1 MMSPALRKLMLTVH
15 VTSSVGWLGAI
26 VAYLALNVAALGGG
40 DEQTI
45 RAAYLMMEPVAF
57 YALVPLG
64 GASLVTGIVQALG
77 SPWGLLKHY
86 WVTISLAVTSFAFV
100 ILVLHLPAVEDL
112 AAAAA
117 DPSTDVDAL
126 GGDLFHSVGG
136 LVVLTVPLVLNIYKP
151 RGLTR
156 HGWRTVQREKSRVP
170 AASQTGRAP
179 ASGGLT

>member
-15 VTSSVGWLGAI
+15 VASSVGWLGTI
-26 VAYLALNVAALGGG
+26 VAYLALNVAALGGR

-45 RAAYLMMEPVAF
+45 RAAYLMMEPVAL

-64 GASLVTGIVQALG
+64 AASLVTGIVQALG
-77 SPWGLLKHY
+77 SPWGLFRHY
-86 WVTISLAVTSFAFV
+86 WVTISLVVTSFAFV
-100 ILVLHLPAVEDL
+100 ILVLHLPAVEGL

-117 DPSTDVDAL
+117 DPSSDVNAL

-156 HGWRTVQREKSRVP
+156 YGWRKTRHVRSGV
-170 AASQTGRAP
+170 AAAG
-179 ASGGLT
+179 